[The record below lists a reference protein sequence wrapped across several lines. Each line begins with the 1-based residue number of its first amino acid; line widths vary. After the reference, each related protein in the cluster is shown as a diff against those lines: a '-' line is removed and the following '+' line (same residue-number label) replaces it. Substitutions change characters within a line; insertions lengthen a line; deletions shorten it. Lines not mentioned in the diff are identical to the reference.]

1 MQNQQKPVI
10 GHYAFL
16 YACQFGPFRSK
27 GAKYIAQILRRYADD
42 NFTAG
47 ALEYKRF
54 IEDAAAE
61 KGLRPTSFRRT
72 IQRYIEK
79 GWSLDYAKSWE
90 TYTGWKQNFPPKTNT
105 AIRLICESFTAF
117 MKSWVFTEGKQRFY
131 VQTSIEED
139 QEGESTP
146 SLEHEFFLD
155 EISSHTHYASFD
167 DPEELRAYVWYL
179 TYRVQK
185 DFYNLCIESKALV
198 DCPWQDFVLGMRGSK
213 ETRDS
218 AAFVLRKTIEEFLSH
233 AYFNFDK
240 KEPELL
246 DDSDDPFAGTDTMN
260 CAKLISYDEGCG
272 LIDAILLQ
280 AEFVQYRRQLNQG
293 KDYSWEQYIEELL
306 QDKQMWHE
314 IKLAFLDALERLDFR
329 AVWESEELQGG

>member
-27 GAKYIAQILRRYADD
+27 GAKYIAQILRRYADN
-42 NFTAG
+42 NFSAG
-47 ALEYKRF
+47 ASEYKRF
-54 IEDAAAE
+54 IEDSAAE

-155 EISSHTHYASFD
+155 EIPTMPPSTIQRSFALTCGISHIGFKRIFT
-167 DPEELRAYVWYL
+167 
-179 TYRVQK
+179 T
-185 DFYNLCIESKALV
+185 
-198 DCPWQDFVLGMRGSK
+198 FV
-213 ETRDS
+213 
-218 AAFVLRKTIEEFLSH
+218 
-233 AYFNFDK
+233 
-240 KEPELL
+240 
-246 DDSDDPFAGTDTMN
+246 
-260 CAKLISYDEGCG
+260 
-272 LIDAILLQ
+272 
-280 AEFVQYRRQLNQG
+280 
-293 KDYSWEQYIEELL
+293 
-306 QDKQMWHE
+306 
-314 IKLAFLDALERLDFR
+314 
-329 AVWESEELQGG
+329 